1 VKRKRN
7 GLLESIK
14 EVPEDDDIFS
24 SFESAL
30 EPHGVQLLSNA
41 STLAATTR
49 KRVDM
54 SDELSE
60 VRPYINISELQENT

>member
-1 VKRKRN
+1 MKRKRN

-24 SFESAL
+24 SFESAS

-49 KRVDM
+49 KRMDI
-54 SDELSE
+54 SEQLSE
-60 VRPYINISELQENT
+60 VRPYINTSEL